1 MTRQEMVE
9 HIMALALV
17 YAEAVADDRSAE
29 TGTPDERATAED
41 ALDDAHAALGAAV
54 WEYVK

>member
-1 MTRQEMVE
+1 
-9 HIMALALV
+9 MALALV